1 MADFCCSACGHKAS
15 VEFMSE
21 MREKQTVSLRLVPG
35 EGAMLSASTIG
46 GTLVEASKLVGRH
59 HASAF
64 EDTLA
69 GDFRPFG
76 DEVLLVDPI
85 LVTVCVG
92 DRAALTNVF
101 LDINDIEDGDDDL
114 FGVGLHGTSL
124 SAVNLLGIHSGRI
137 LCHVVLRTRGHVSR
151 GCPAVRTGPAGRKR
165 RPSANWAAVFVWNQS
180 LDIQGGWVYIS
191 HIKYMVETIGGQD
204 DW

>member
-1 MADFCCSACGHKAS
+1 MSIDMGAIRQMAGD
-15 VEFMSE
+15 
-21 MREKQTVSLRLVPG
+21 
-35 EGAMLSASTIG
+35 
-46 GTLVEASKLVGRH
+46 
-59 HASAF
+59 SAF

-92 DRAALTNVF
+92 D
-101 LDINDIEDGDDDL
+101 
-114 FGVGLHGTSL
+114 
-124 SAVNLLGIHSGRI
+124 
-137 LCHVVLRTRGHVSR
+137 
-151 GCPAVRTGPAGRKR
+151 
-165 RPSANWAAVFVWNQS
+165 WAAVFVWNQS
-180 LDIQGGWVYIS
+180 LDIQGGRVYIS